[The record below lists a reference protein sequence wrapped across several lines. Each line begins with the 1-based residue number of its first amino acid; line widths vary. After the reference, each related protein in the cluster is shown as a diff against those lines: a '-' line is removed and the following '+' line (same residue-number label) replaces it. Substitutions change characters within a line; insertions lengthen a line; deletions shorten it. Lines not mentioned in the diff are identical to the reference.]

1 MNNYAKKIK
10 LSNRTVYIIN
20 DDDIVLQS
28 YNAFVARIHQGRL
41 ILGPLWD
48 YSPTTWQHV
57 RKFISDYT
65 SKLDW
70 LSRTLIREM
79 FVSKNYHKAM
89 QEFVANNIIPV
100 IDNVGLRQGEN

>member
-28 YNAFVARIHQGRL
+28 YNAFVARIHDGKL
-41 ILGPLWD
+41 TLGPLWD

-70 LSRTLIREM
+70 RNRTYISEM
-79 FVSKNYHKAM
+79 FMSKNYHKAM
-89 QEFVANNIIPV
+89 QEFVANNIIQV
-100 IDNVGLRQGEN
+100 IYNIGLEQGEN

>member
-20 DDDIVLQS
+20 DNDIVLQS
-28 YNAFVARIHQGRL
+28 YNAFVARIHDGKL

-70 LSRTLIREM
+70 YHRTLIREM
-79 FVSKNYHKAM
+79 FMSKNYHKAM
-89 QEFVANNIIPV
+89 QEFVTGRTIEV
-100 IDNVGLRQGEN
+100 ISNVGLEQGEN